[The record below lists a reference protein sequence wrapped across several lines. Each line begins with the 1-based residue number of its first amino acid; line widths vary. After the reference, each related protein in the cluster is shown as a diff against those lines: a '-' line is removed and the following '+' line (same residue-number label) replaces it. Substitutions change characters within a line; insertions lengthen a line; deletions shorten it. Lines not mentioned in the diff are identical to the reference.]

1 MGKRQK
7 TWIGLPIDFLS
18 VSAIALSFFLLAV
31 PVIAPAPF
39 RVGLNITGIVA
50 DSDLSSMISDSD
62 IWIKGVSQGCT
73 LANTS
78 DQTKPTSPFYTN
90 VNGYYKTNQLA
101 MYSSN
106 TAKCYINVTA
116 KKPGYV
122 NSTSDS
128 AFCGQLL
135 LDMSKYN
142 LGATASFTQ
151 NCGLQKNVKV
161 VVKEYSTNN
170 IVAGNVSDGTVSQSL
185 DVNGVTYFGETT
197 TPKTFTYTDPLNP
210 YVHNTNSTSF
220 AIDFTKQN
228 VFTLYTKKHASL
240 STAVTF
246 DKLDVIT
253 EENFTVTATI
263 ANGDAAT
270 ADANTVNAT
279 IS

>member
-1 MGKRQK
+1 MGKRHK
-7 TWIGLPIDFLS
+7 MRLGLPIDLLS

-50 DSDLSSMISDSD
+50 DSDFGSVIESSD
-62 IWIKGVSQGCT
+62 IWIKSVSQGCT

-101 MYSSN
+101 MDSSN

-161 VVKEYSTNN
+161 IVKEYSTDN
-170 IVAGNVSDGTVSQSL
+170 IVSGDVSDSVVNVNQTL
-185 DVNGVTYFGETT
+185 DANGVTYFSETT
-197 TPKTFTYTDPLNP
+197 TPVTFTYSDPTNLPLHNVKSAT
-210 YVHNTNSTSF
+210 YV
-220 AIDFTKQN
+220 IDFTKQN
-228 VFTLYTKKHASL
+228 IITLVTKKHASL

-246 DKLDVIT
+246 DK
-253 EENFTVTATI
+253 
-263 ANGDAAT
+263 
-270 ADANTVNAT
+270 
-279 IS
+279 